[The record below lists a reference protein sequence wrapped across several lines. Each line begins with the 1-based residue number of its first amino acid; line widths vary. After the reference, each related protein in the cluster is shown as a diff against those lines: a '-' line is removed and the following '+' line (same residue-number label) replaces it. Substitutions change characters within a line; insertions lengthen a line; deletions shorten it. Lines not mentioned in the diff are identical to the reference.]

1 MQLPLFTPKST
12 WTAPAVSSLPSWA
25 EAKRIA
31 IDIET
36 RDPQLKKLGP
46 GVRRDGYITGV
57 SFAIEDG
64 PAFYLPVA
72 HEAGGNLDPK
82 HVFAYLRDQ
91 GLAFKGDLVTANG
104 QYDLDYLA
112 HRGVRFTP
120 RFYRDVQIADPLICE
135 LYPSYSLDN
144 IAKRWELPGKDE
156 GMLIQAA
163 RAFGID
169 PKGDMWR
176 LHAKF
181 VGAYA
186 EQDVRLPLRLIRLQ
200 ETKIEAEGLQGIYD
214 LESKLMPVLLKMKR
228 RGVRIDHDQLDRVE
242 RWAIQEEDKALSEI
256 NRLTGSKLT
265 RTETT
270 LTSALVP
277 VLRGIGIQIPKTPT
291 GRDSLTADFLD
302 TLQGDVGGLINRA
315 RRFNKLRSTFVD
327 GRREHAINGRVHPSF
342 HQLRSEKP
350 GMGDDGGARYGRLS
364 CSGPNLQQEPAR
376 DGEIGPEWRKVYVP
390 EPGAEWACLDYSQ
403 QEPRWAIH
411 FAEMVERSNW
421 KLVTSRRT
429 FSAEGAS
436 LAGDKYRSDPK
447 TDNHDMMTKLIHGEA
462 AWDSWD
468 KDTRKLHR
476 SHAKNI
482 FLGLCYGMGG
492 AKLCRDL
499 GLPIEWIMTTRWAQE
514 GRTYDQMMEGIED
527 PNLPY
532 GNHEVRI
539 PIAGPEGQAILDQFN
554 RAVPWVT
561 GAARC
566 AQNVAAERGYVKT
579 VLGRKCHFPVIERNR
594 RSVDP
599 RRWRNR
605 EVIYDWCHKAFN
617 RAIQGSSGDQV
628 KAAMIGADEAGLVTE
643 DLSRDSVSLQVH
655 DELDGSFNDR
665 ENIKA
670 LAEIMRTIVPCSVPH
685 RIDVE
690 VGPNWSEIKAMT

>member
-12 WTAPAVSSLPSWA
+12 WTAPAVSALPSWA
-25 EAKRIA
+25 EAKRVA

-36 RDPQLKKLGP
+36 RDPQLKTLGP

-64 PAFYLPVA
+64 PAFYLPVR
-72 HEAGGNLDPK
+72 HEGGGNLDPR
-82 HVFAYLRDQ
+82 HVFSYLRDQ
-91 GLAFKGDLVTANG
+91 GRLFRGDLVTANG

-112 HRGVRFTP
+112 EVGVRFNP
-120 RFYRDVQIADPLICE
+120 RFYRDVQIADPLIYE
-135 LYPSYSLDN
+135 LWPSYSLDN
-144 IAKRWELPGKDE
+144 IAKRWEMPGKDE
-156 GMLIQAA
+156 GLMVQAA
-163 RAFGID
+163 RALGID
-169 PKGDMWR
+169 PKADMWR

-186 EQDVRLPLRLIRLQ
+186 EQDVRLPLALIRRQ
-200 ETKIEAEGLQGIYD
+200 EAEIERQGLQQIYD

-242 RWAIQEEDKALSEI
+242 RWSIEQEDKALAEI
-256 NRLTGSKLT
+256 NRRTGAKLT

-277 VLRGIGIQIPKTPT
+277 VLRGAGIQIPKTPT

-302 TLQGDVGGLINRA
+302 TLNDEIGGLINRA
-315 RRFNKLRSTFVD
+315 RKFNKLRSTFVE

-342 HQLRSEKP
+342 YQLRSEKP
-350 GMGDDGGARYGRLS
+350 GMMDDGGARYGRLS
-364 CSGPNLQQEPAR
+364 CSNPNLQQEPAR

-390 EPGAEWACLDYSQ
+390 EPGAEWACLDFSQ
-403 QEPRWAIH
+403 QEPRWAVH
-411 FAEMVERSNW
+411 FAEMVERSKW
-421 KLVTSRRT
+421 KLTTSRQT
-429 FSAEGAS
+429 FSAEGAQ
-436 LAGDKYRSDPK
+436 LAGDTYRTNPK
-447 TDNHDMMTKLIHGEA
+447 TDNHDMMTKLIHGVA
-462 AWDSWD
+462 AWDAWD
-468 KDTRKLHR
+468 PDTRKKYR

-499 GLPIEWIMTTRWAQE
+499 GLPFEWIEVERYAQE

-532 GNHEVRI
+532 NHIKVKI
-539 PIAGPEGQAILDQFN
+539 PVAGPEGKAIIEQFN
-554 RAVPWVT
+554 QAVPWVMGT
-561 GAARC
+561 ARC
-566 AQNVAAERGYVKT
+566 AQNVASEKGYVKT
-579 VLGRKCHFPVIERNR
+579 VLGRKCRFPEIRRDR
-594 RSVDP
+594 RSIDP
-599 RRWRNR
+599 RRWKGRT
-605 EVIYDWCHKAFN
+605 VLYDWCHKAFN
-617 RAIQGSSGDQV
+617 RSIQGSSGDQV
-628 KAAMIGADEAGLVTE
+628 KAAMVLADEVGLVTE
-643 DLSRDSVSLQVH
+643 DLSRDSISLQVH

-670 LAEIMRTIVPCSVPH
+670 LAEIMLTAVPCSVPH

-690 VGPNWSEIKAMT
+690 VGPNWAEIKAMS